1 MSRLAAVPERR
12 ATFQEDKTIAALA
25 TPVHANGRLAFRRPG
40 YLEKITYPPAAEAIV
55 VDGSRLAITLGDEP
69 PNSVDLE
76 AHPEVGALVE
86 AIRGTLAGDL
96 PGLRRSYA
104 VVMDGS
110 AGGGWRLTLQP
121 ADPRVAQFVKQVEID
136 GQGTDLRRVDIQ
148 QANGDRSVMTI
159 TARP

>member
-40 YLEKITYPPAAEAIV
+40 YLEKITYPPAAETII
-55 VDGSRLAITLGDEP
+55 VDGPRLAITLGDEP
-69 PNSVDLE
+69 PRSVDLD

-96 PGLRRSYA
+96 PALRRSYA
-104 VVMDGS
+104 VSMDGS
-110 AGGGWRLTLQP
+110 AAGAWRLTLRP
-121 ADPRVAQFVKQVEID
+121 ADLRVAQLVRQVEID
-136 GQGTDLRRVDIQ
+136 GRGADLGRVDIQ

-159 TARP
+159 TDLP